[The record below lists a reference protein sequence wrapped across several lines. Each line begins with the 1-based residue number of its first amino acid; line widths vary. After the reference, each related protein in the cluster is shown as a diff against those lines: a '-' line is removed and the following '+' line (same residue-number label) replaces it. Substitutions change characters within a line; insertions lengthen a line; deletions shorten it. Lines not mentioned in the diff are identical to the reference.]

1 MGDRGVVTLLGATD
15 TVTGSCTL
23 FESPEGGR
31 ILVDVGLYQGRKEL
45 RLRNWAP
52 FPVEPA
58 ALDAVVLTHAHV
70 DHSGLLP
77 KLVREGFSG
86 PVLVT
91 PNTARL
97 AEIVL
102 PDSGYLQEEEAAEAN
117 RRGYSKH
124 HPALPLFTRA
134 DAEVSLDHLRPLEF
148 HRAAEAAPG
157 IELVFHR
164 AGHILGAASAVVRF
178 TGADSTVVMSG
189 DLGRSDHPLLVPPD
203 PLVLDPAT
211 PCDRSTPTDPA
222 VPELPTSPHLVV
234 CESTYGDRDA
244 PEIDVPSILAE
255 VIVEASRR
263 GGVVVIPAFAVDR
276 TEMVLHHLDAL
287 VRSGSVPSLPV
298 VVDSPMASAALG
310 VYRRAA
316 RLADPEVRPEWHGT
330 HLFAEVDLSETRSVE
345 ESKELTGR
353 RGPMVVV
360 SASGMA
366 TGGRVL
372 HHLAAR
378 MGDSRNTIVLVGFQA
393 PGTRGA
399 RLAAGERTVKLLGAH
414 REVAARV
421 VTVPL
426 SAHADRSELC
436 AWLLSGAVATD
447 AAPPRQVLVNHGER
461 SASESFAATLAGMP
475 QFAETRIGVAEAGV
489 SVPLG
494 GP

>member
-1 MGDRGVVTLLGATD
+1 MALSPTVTLLGATD
-15 TVTGSCTL
+15 TVTGSSTL
-23 FESPEGGR
+23 VESPEGGR

-58 ALDAVVLTHAHV
+58 SLDAVVLTHAHV
-70 DHSGLLP
+70 DHCGLLP
-77 KLVREGFSG
+77 KLVREGFRG
-86 PVLVT
+86 PVLAT
-91 PNTARL
+91 SNTVRL
-97 AEIVL
+97 AKIVL

-134 DAEVSLDHLRPLEF
+134 DAERSLLRLRPTGF
-148 HRAAEAAPG
+148 DVPVVVAPG
-157 IELVFHR
+157 IEVLLRR
-164 AGHILGAASAVVRF
+164 AGHILGAASAVVRL
-178 TGADSTVVMSG
+178 TGSDRSAVMSG

-203 PLVLDPAT
+203 RL
-211 PCDRSTPTDPA
+211 A
-222 VPELPTSPHLVV
+222 VGSAQPPDLVV

-244 PEIDVPSILAE
+244 PEVDVPGMLGE
-255 VIVEASRR
+255 VVGEAARR

-276 TEMVLHHLDAL
+276 TEMVLHHLGHL
-287 VRSGSVPSLPV
+287 VRSGAVPSLPV
-298 VVDSPMASAALG
+298 MVDSPMASAALE

-316 RLADPEVRPEWHGT
+316 GVADPEVRSEWHRT
-330 HLFAEVDLSETRSVE
+330 ELFTDVDLTEVRSVE
-345 ESKELTGR
+345 ESKQLTGR
-353 RGPMVVV
+353 RGPMIVV

-421 VTVPL
+421 VSVAL
-426 SAHADRSELC
+426 SAHADRRELTD
-436 AWLLSGAVATD
+436 WLLSGCRSLGVR
-447 AAPPRQVLVNHGER
+447 PPRQILLNHGER
-461 SASESFAATLAGMP
+461 AATDSLAASLRAVPELVGS
-475 QFAETRIGVAEAGV
+475 RIEVARSGVPV
-489 SVPLG
+489 SLDDG
-494 GP
+494 